1 VGVAS
6 VSGVLD
12 TGATKSVLSTDGAI
26 RQRLKTRRVTPV
38 EYQFGLE
45 GSKMVADEYADLGT
59 IGGYVVEGAVDNLI
73 GTHDLFEAGNF
84 LYADKDGGVI
94 GNNVNDEKIPVWRD
108 GCQMR
113 VWLTDVVKYRAGELE
128 ELRKKHRAEKE
139 SNVALAAA
147 LGKIKK
153 SDHKS
158 LGFKRR
164 GPKKP
169 GRLQKIRAEYN
180 REYFS
185 RPPRRA
191 VPRALE
197 VDQSGLGRDVI
208 EPVEAVEEDGEE
220 VVLCEEIPPDPLT
233 VRRRSKKPS
242 VKDKEVGLPSVRK
255 RRPTGEERD
264 DVAHDLAM
272 GRLRLTP
279 PPANVLLRYIE
290 IHERGHINPRY
301 MAKAVSGPNPAWRNV
316 GLTAGQIRRCSKLY
330 KCPTCILAK
339 RGLLSPAR
347 NDADPNDLSRETS
360 QLNSKNAAPGSII
373 SMDPS
378 GPISPAT
385 AKGDTLFFLFKDVKT
400 EFDHVVCS
408 KNQNTESVK
417 SALTKVLDWYI
428 KEGCKPEILRVDAA
442 KGLNSVELS
451 SWLWKEY
458 KVKIQKSIP
467 YSHWQVSVER
477 DMQTVV
483 NGASALLHGQEWLK
497 ADSWDLALQHFV
509 GIRNRTPNARTEYKS
524 PLQAITKECLD
535 FETSYKFNF
544 GDLVAVALPG
554 NKIEKN
560 WKFDV
565 RNQLGI
571 YCGQPENKG
580 GNMIY
585 WPCEHTISVRYS
597 CWKIE
602 VTDRQFMM
610 YYEQRHHIRSGS
622 LKFAQVE
629 GAFHDFT
636 KAAAMDEAEEKK
648 WLATLKPL
656 SSSLGGDDFQQVP
669 CVGNR
674 PTVVTPVHDFARE
687 EKRGSARDE
696 TADERVTRG
705 GTKYGMVAEPKSFED
720 YGAFIDVFGGYMFD
734 FQSCFAATKTTVG
747 SALRSEHR
755 IEWLKA
761 MKIEIDL
768 LIGGGTL
775 QLVKDSEFDK
785 RAKVIH
791 TTMQLKQKL
800 HQDSSLDKW
809 KARLCACGNELF
821 GAVAE
826 TFAPTISALA
836 YATVHQISVIDRMHK
851 CTIDTVG
858 AYLHQDYPKDAPV
871 LYVVLPSNVAIALGM
886 DPQARYRIMK
896 YIYGLPDA
904 GRAYYRAY
912 SDHLI
917 SKGYERTAS
926 DPCLFVKFNGPNK
939 VYVWCHVDDTFVCST
954 TKSGLT
960 DFTNAVSEKF
970 KITVVDNVSEY
981 LGISMRLLENG
992 DCKLTQPK
1000 LLKGVLEEYKEQ
1012 LSTRVSRGE
1021 LAPMRVHDEEVVIN
1035 SPPMDQTEYLHL
1047 LGSLIYLTKSR
1058 PEIATAV
1065 SFAAT
1070 YAAKPTEGAWKEML
1084 HILRYLSETQQN
1096 GIVLKGGVAGRVLKL
1111 RCYVDASY
1119 LTHRDSKSHSGYC
1132 MSFGQVG
1139 TFYSKSGK
1147 QTLVATSSTHA
1158 EMRALYS
1165 LVVDI
1170 IYVVFLCS
1178 ELRRPIELPCVVLE
1192 DNQPVID
1199 VTSSMAGRVKRC
1211 KHFLMLVNFVKEQVE
1226 GGLILL
1232 EKVDTKLNV
1241 ADLLT
1246 KIVTGAEFG
1255 VKAKLLCGE

>member
-1 VGVAS
+1 
-6 VSGVLD
+6 VLD
-12 TGATKSVLSTDGAI
+12 TGATKCVLSKDGAN
-26 RQRLKTRRVTPV
+26 RQRLKARKVTPV
-38 EYQFGLE
+38 SYQFGLE
-45 GSKMVADEYADLGT
+45 GSTMVADEFVDIGT

-73 GTHDLFEAGNF
+73 GTHDLLEAGNY
-84 LYADKDGGVI
+84 LYADKEGGVI
-94 GNNVNDEKIPVWRD
+94 ANRENSETIPIYRQ
-108 GCQMR
+108 GSQLR
-113 VWLTDVVKYRAGELE
+113 VWLTDVENYRVDSMAMTAQS
-128 ELRKKHRAEKE
+128 KKRRSERE

-147 LGKIKK
+147 LKKIKK
-153 SDHKS
+153 KNRKS
-158 LGFKRR
+158 PGFRR
-164 GPKKP
+164 SKPKKP
-169 GRLQKIRAEYN
+169 GRLEKIRAEYN

-185 RPPRRA
+185 RPLRRV
-191 VPRALE
+191 VPHAQE
-197 VDQSGLGRDVI
+197 VVQGELGSGEHESGETV
-208 EPVEAVEEDGEE
+208 AEEDSEAI
-220 VVLCEEIPPDPLT
+220 LCEETTPT
-233 VRRRSKKPS
+233 TSSARRRSSKPS
-242 VKDKEVGLPSVRK
+242 VKLKEVGPQGTRK
-255 RRPTGEERD
+255 RRTPEEREMR
-264 DVAHDLAM
+264 ASELSI
-272 GRLRLTP
+272 GRVRLTP
-279 PPANVLLRYIE
+279 PPAHVLLRYIE
-290 IHERGHINPRY
+290 IHERGHVNPKY
-301 MAKAVSGPNPAWRNV
+301 MAKAVSGPNPAWRNS
-316 GLTAGQIRRCSKLY
+316 GLTEGQINRCAKLY

-339 RGLLSPAR
+339 RGLLAPAENAR
-347 NDADPNDLSRETS
+347 DPNDFSRETS
-360 QLNSKNAAPGSII
+360 QLNSKNASPGSII

-378 GPISPAT
+378 GLISPST
-385 AKGDTLFFLFKDVKT
+385 AKGETLFFLFKDIKT
-400 EFDHVVCS
+400 EFDHVVLS
-408 KNQNTESVK
+408 KSQNTDSVK
-417 SALTKVLDWYI
+417 AALSKVLDWYI
-428 KEGCKPEILRVDAA
+428 QQGCKPEILRVDDA
-442 KGLNSVELS
+442 KGLNSVELK
-451 SWLWKEY
+451 SWLWTTY

-467 YSHWQVSVER
+467 YSHWQVAVER

-509 GIRNRTPNARTEYKS
+509 SIRNRTPNARTGFQS
-524 PLQAITKECLD
+524 PLQAITKEALD
-535 FETSYKFNF
+535 FDTSFKFNF

-565 RNQLGI
+565 KNQLGI
-571 YCGQPENKG
+571 YCGQPETKG

-585 WPCEHTISVRYS
+585 WPCEHSISVRYS

-610 YYEQRHHIRSGS
+610 YYEQRHHMREGS
-622 LKFAQVE
+622 LKFNQVE

-636 KAAAMDEAEEKK
+636 KAAELDEAEEKK
-648 WLATLKPL
+648 WIASLHPL
-656 SSSLGGDDFQQVP
+656 SSSLGGVDFQEVP

-674 PTVVTPVHDFARE
+674 PTVVSPVHE
-687 EKRGSARDE
+687 NHVERGTRRDE

-705 GTKYGMVAEPKSFED
+705 GTKYGLVAEPTSFED
-720 YGAFIDVFGGYMFD
+720 YGAFIDEFGGYMFD

-747 SALRSEHR
+747 SALKSVHR
-755 IEWLKA
+755 AEWLKA

-775 QLVKDSEFDK
+775 QLVKDSEIDK
-785 RAKVIH
+785 RAKIIH

-800 HQDSSLDKW
+800 HQDSTLDKW

-858 AYLHQDYPKDAPV
+858 AYLHQVYPVDAPA

-886 DPQARYRIMK
+886 DPKAKYRIMK

-904 GRAYYRAY
+904 GRAYYHAY

-917 SKGYERTAS
+917 SKGYARTAS
-926 DPCLFVKFNGPNK
+926 DPCLFVKINGTNR

-954 TKSGLT
+954 TKAGLK

-970 KITVVDNVSEY
+970 KITVVDEVTEY
-981 LGISMRLLENG
+981 LGISMKLLANG

-1012 LSTRVSRGE
+1012 LSTKESRSE
-1021 LAPMRVHDEEVVIN
+1021 LAPMRVHDEEAVIN
-1035 SPPMDQTEYLHL
+1035 SAPMDQTEYLHL

-1070 YAAKPTEGAWKEML
+1070 YAAKPTVGAWKEML
-1084 HILRYLSETQQN
+1084 YILRYLAATSEN

-1147 QTLVATSSTHA
+1147 QTLVTTSSTHA

-1170 IYVVFLCS
+1170 IYVVFLCT
-1178 ELRRPIELPCVVLE
+1178 ELRRPIELPCVILE

-1226 GGLILL
+1226 SGLIQL

-1246 KIVTGAEFG
+1246 KIVTGREFG
-1255 VKAKLLCGE
+1255 VKAALLRGE